1 MPSSIAHFLQTP
13 RYSFWIFLAGF
24 VAFRSLFFVILFL
37 LFIVAFLSSSFENKD
52 CAFKEHYKDGHL
64 GIGLLFFLIMFIAPF
79 FLMLFFYFF
88 IPPEFLKEVSYFVAS
103 HTLFYLDI
111 DRSMLIHSGVI
122 HDNNAA
128 YLSIK
133 KINDQQFHTIAAVYI
148 THLSGFIYA
157 ALFLS
162 IVFSDLKCLIKRIY
176 EKSKNFHASVSI
188 IVTMLLI
195 ICIFLPLAISDY
207 LIGPNFSSGFS
218 RLSQVSTRSTIGTIM
233 IWYFMTI
240 LFIYFLRIYFE
251 LTNRGK

>member
-1 MPSSIAHFLQTP
+1 MPSSISHFLETP
-13 RYSFWIFLAGF
+13 RYSFWIFLTGF
-24 VAFRSLFFVILFL
+24 IAFRSLFFVVLFL
-37 LFIVAFLSSSFENKD
+37 LFIATFVSSNFENKD
-52 CAFKEHYKDGHL
+52 CALKEHYKDKHL
-64 GIGLLFFLIMFIAPF
+64 GIALLFFLLMFIVPL

-88 IPPEFLKEVSYFVAS
+88 IPPEVLKKITYFVAS

-111 DRSMLIHSGVI
+111 DRSMLIHSGII

-128 YLSIK
+128 YLPIR
-133 KINDQQFHTIAAVYI
+133 KINDQQFHTIAAVYM
-148 THLSGFIYA
+148 THLCGFIYA

-162 IVFSDLKCLIKRIY
+162 IVFSDLKCLINRIY

-188 IVTMLLI
+188 IVSIFLI
-195 ICIFLPLAISDY
+195 ICIFLSLAISDY

-218 RLSQVSTRSTIGTIM
+218 RLSQVTTKSTIGTIM

-251 LTNRGK
+251 FTNRGK